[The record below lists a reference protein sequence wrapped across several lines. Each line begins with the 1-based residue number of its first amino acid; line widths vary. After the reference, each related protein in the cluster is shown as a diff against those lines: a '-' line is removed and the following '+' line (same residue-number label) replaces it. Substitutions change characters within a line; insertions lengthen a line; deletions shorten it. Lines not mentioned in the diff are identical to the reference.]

1 MASQPA
7 DKFVAAPAN
16 FRSILF
22 ATDFSSIS
30 DRALKYAV
38 EIAARN
44 KSELFVVHALPP
56 GTPSPSSD
64 FGMRQTD
71 GRLKQ
76 VEDHVRALENSGVL
90 SGIEHQ
96 ILTQR
101 GSLWDVLEKV
111 IKNKNI
117 DLIVLGTH
125 GRGGIKKLVMGSVAE
140 EVLRLAPC
148 PVLTIGSAVPEP
160 TVAFAFRRVLFTT
173 DFSTGSLRA
182 FSYATSFSELV
193 GAKLILLHVLDPT
206 RMGWSAQFES
216 IRAHAVER
224 LKALIPPG
232 NVARVEVRIQLGSP
246 GYVIVASAHNELAD
260 LIIMGAHATH
270 AVGTSTHLPWTVA
283 HHVVCQA
290 HCPVLT
296 VLGQTKG

>member
-1 MASQPA
+1 MASL
-7 DKFVAAPAN
+7 PAN
-16 FRSILF
+16 RPVGTQAHFRSILF

-38 EIAARN
+38 EIAAPCGS
-44 KSELFVVHALPP
+44 KLFIAHALPS

-64 FGMRQTD
+64 YGRRQIDTS
-71 GRLKQ
+71 RKH
-76 VEDHVRALENSGVL
+76 VEDSLRLLENSGAL
-90 SGIEHQ
+90 KGIEHEVMMQ
-96 ILTQR
+96 S
-101 GSLWDVLEKV
+101 GGVWEVLEKI
-111 IKNKNI
+111 IKSKNI

-160 TVAFAFRRVLFTT
+160 VLAFAFRRVLLAT
-173 DFSTGSLRA
+173 DFSAGSLRA
-182 FSYATSFSELV
+182 LPYATAFSQLV

-206 RMGWSAQFES
+206 KMGWSAQFES

-224 LKALIPPG
+224 LTALIPEG
-232 NVARVEVRIQLGSP
+232 NNERVEVRIHLGSP
-246 GYVIVASAHNELAD
+246 GYVIVASAEKELAD
-260 LIIMGAHATH
+260 LIVMGARATH

-283 HHVVCQA
+283 HHVVCHA
-290 HCPVLT
+290 PCPVLT
-296 VLGQTKG
+296 VLGKTKG